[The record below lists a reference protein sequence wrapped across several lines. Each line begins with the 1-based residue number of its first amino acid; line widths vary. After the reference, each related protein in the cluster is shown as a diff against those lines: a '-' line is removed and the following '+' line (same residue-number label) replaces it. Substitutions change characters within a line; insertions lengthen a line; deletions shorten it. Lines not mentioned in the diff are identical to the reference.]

1 MADASNIVDFPGS
14 SDPVSRPAGPST
26 GSTVMRTDLV
36 EEASKIVPEA
46 PTLINMVSRRV
57 KQLNLGRPALVEVE
71 PRMGQADIAL
81 KEIIEG
87 KIVVDDEEG

>member
-14 SDPVSRPAGPST
+14 SDPVSRPAGRNP

-71 PRMGQADIAL
+71 PRMGHADVAL
-81 KEIIEG
+81 REIIEG
-87 KIVVDDEEG
+87 KIVVDEEG